1 MSLHST
7 PSAEKPLANTVS
19 ECEANSERLQF
30 PAYHK
35 MASAISSAGGRF
47 RPLPAT
53 CDASTPRSG
62 DGQSTNARGLRLFP
76 LPGPDAVFPIPQDA
90 LLWTYWVSPES
101 DRGRG
106 LWPVRA
112 PQLESWR

>member
-1 MSLHST
+1 MEWLSGARTIVIIKWHQ
-7 PSAEKPLANTVS
+7 
-19 ECEANSERLQF
+19 RLVLQ
-30 PAYHK
+30 
-35 MASAISSAGGRF
+35 AGDF
-47 RPLPAT
+47 VLYQQL
-53 CDASTPRSG
+53 DASTPRSG
-62 DGQSTNARGLRLFP
+62 DGRSTDARGLRLFP